1 MKKVFCVFICLFILL
16 SNPIYYSQ
24 SIVLA
29 ETDSAIEVEQELEE
43 EIDKQLSN
51 LDTSKLDKAF
61 ADILGDS
68 ELFVGDNFT
77 SNLKGI
83 ISGDIDINA
92 GSFLSYIGNMFL
104 GEALAFLPCV
114 CLIVAVAV
122 LYGMVSGVHEYKG
135 KDISNIIH
143 FACFGVIVVIVLAN
157 LTNIIGNISA
167 TLGSIKNQMDI
178 IFPLLLTMLTALGS
192 LSSVNI
198 YQPAMAV
205 LSGSIISIFVNILL
219 PIFTFK
225 LVFTIIA
232 NLSSGIKF
240 SKFSDFFGALYK
252 WIIGIVLTIF
262 SAFVSIQG
270 LMAGSIDGVS
280 IRTAKYTIKSGI
292 PIIGGFLS
300 DGVSLIMLSSS
311 LIKNALGMGGLLL
324 MFSTILLPVI
334 QIIAFSLLLKLAS
347 AILEPIADSKITGFI
362 SEISKSIA
370 LIVAII
376 LGVAFMYFILVGL
389 VMCSVNIS

>member
-1 MKKVFCVFICLFILL
+1 MKKVFCFFICLFLLL
-16 SNPIYYSQ
+16 SNPVYYSQ
-24 SIVLA
+24 LIVVA
-29 ETDSAIEVEQELEE
+29 ESDVSVEIEQELES
-43 EIDKQLSN
+43 EIDKQLNN
-51 LDTSKLDKAF
+51 LDTSKLDEAF

-77 SNLKGI
+77 NNIKGI
-83 ISGDIDINA
+83 INGDIEINA

-104 GEALAFLPCV
+104 GETLAFLPCV

-122 LYGMVSGVHEYKG
+122 LYGMVSGIHEYKG

-157 LTNIIGNISA
+157 LTNIIGSIST

-178 IFPLLLTMLTALGS
+178 IFPLLLTMLTALGGM
-192 LSSVNI
+192 SSVNI

-205 LSGSIISIFVNILL
+205 LSGSVISIFVNILL

-240 SKFSDFFGALYK
+240 GKFSDFFGSLYK

-270 LMAGSIDGVS
+270 FMAGSIDGVS

-324 MFSTILLPVI
+324 MFSTILLPVV

-347 AILEPIADSKITGFI
+347 AILEPIADGKITSFI

-389 VMCSVNIS
+389 VMCSVNI